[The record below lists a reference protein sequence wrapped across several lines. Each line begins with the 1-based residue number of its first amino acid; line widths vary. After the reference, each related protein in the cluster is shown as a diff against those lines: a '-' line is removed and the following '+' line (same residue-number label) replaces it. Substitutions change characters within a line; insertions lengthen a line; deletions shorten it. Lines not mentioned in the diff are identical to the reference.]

1 MSININKSES
11 INNEDLLINSIDQ
24 YELGDKIGEGTF
36 GKVIIATHKITK
48 EKVAIKMLD
57 KYKLNLK
64 DERIRLDREIEVL
77 KMVNHYNI
85 IKLFTTIENESKI
98 YIIQEYISGEE
109 LFEYIKSNKKLSE
122 KEACLFYQQIVS
134 GIEYLHKLGISH
146 RDLKP
151 ENILLTNAKVLKIID
166 FGLSAF
172 YSNNELL
179 KTHCGSPC
187 YAAPEMIEGK
197 YYKGLPA
204 DIWSSGIILFLMLTG
219 NLPFNELTNKKLY
232 PKILN
237 GKYNIPKY
245 ISKEGKDLI
254 KKILEVNPK
263 KRIKINEIK
272 EHPWFNMVNRIF
284 NMHDGIDLKKDVMPI
299 DEDIVEKMKNLG
311 FNKMQVRDNI
321 LRNYHNN
328 ITTTYYLILG
338 KKIRENKESVA
349 DLYSYIYEK
358 YLEDKN
364 NKMNNF
370 DNDIINVLKQRISS
384 KGKIDNLPIY
394 EENIKKNSPKKKR
407 KNFDKLK
414 EINNNIKENNSLK
427 ILSNNTEEENI
438 KIQTPFISADRD
450 NNNLNNNNI
459 ESDNDKFLNS
469 SSPLKKIKIIVKN
482 KKKKEINKNNDSL
495 NKIRLN
501 SKNQYT
507 DSEPNNKMPNNLVS
521 LNIFHQQRNRS
532 VLDSTNTDKI
542 KFSIIDEMKKTY
554 KDKYKSKNIST
565 NRIHS
570 TNSSFFERKN
580 FGNLNIYTSLGKD
593 FFKKSK
599 IGLKK
604 NLREN
609 SIGKSSNKNENKN
622 YIYIKRNNK
631 INREITNDNNDL
643 KNEILMNK
651 YKSNSVKNKMA
662 ISINVNL
669 KKRLTNR
676 YTKKLKLYHQKKNNS
691 VKNVNNKIIKFNFF
705 NNNKKTSETINI
717 EKGQNETIKII
728 KSYDSKLEKQ
738 IKKDIKIG
746 NNMCSN
752 NTKEENYIP
761 FDISMIFLL
770 KKQKI
775 IELLKKCF
783 NENNIKF
790 KKLSTNYKRFI
801 CSKNDSFIFQFII
814 DKNEN
819 YQNNIIKLKIIKG
832 EKKTYLELIK
842 SINNL
847 IK

>member
-1 MSININKSES
+1 
-11 INNEDLLINSIDQ
+11 
-24 YELGDKIGEGTF
+24 
-36 GKVIIATHKITK
+36 
-48 EKVAIKMLD
+48 
-57 KYKLNLK
+57 
-64 DERIRLDREIEVL
+64 
-77 KMVNHYNI
+77 
-85 IKLFTTIENESKI
+85 
-98 YIIQEYISGEE
+98 
-109 LFEYIKSNKKLSE
+109 
-122 KEACLFYQQIVS
+122 
-134 GIEYLHKLGISH
+134 
-146 RDLKP
+146 
-151 ENILLTNAKVLKIID
+151 
-166 FGLSAF
+166 
-172 YSNNELL
+172 
-179 KTHCGSPC
+179 
-187 YAAPEMIEGK
+187 
-197 YYKGLPA
+197 
-204 DIWSSGIILFLMLTG
+204 
-219 NLPFNELTNKKLY
+219 
-232 PKILN
+232 
-237 GKYNIPKY
+237 
-245 ISKEGKDLI
+245 
-254 KKILEVNPK
+254 
-263 KRIKINEIK
+263 
-272 EHPWFNMVNRIF
+272 
-284 NMHDGIDLKKDVMPI
+284 
-299 DEDIVEKMKNLG
+299 
-311 FNKMQVRDNI
+311 
-321 LRNYHNN
+321 
-328 ITTTYYLILG
+328 
-338 KKIRENKESVA
+338 
-349 DLYSYIYEK
+349 
-358 YLEDKN
+358 
-364 NKMNNF
+364 
-370 DNDIINVLKQRISS
+370 
-384 KGKIDNLPIY
+384 
-394 EENIKKNSPKKKR
+394 
-407 KNFDKLK
+407 
-414 EINNNIKENNSLK
+414 
-427 ILSNNTEEENI
+427 
-438 KIQTPFISADRD
+438 
-450 NNNLNNNNI
+450 
-459 ESDNDKFLNS
+459 
-469 SSPLKKIKIIVKN
+469 
-482 KKKKEINKNNDSL
+482 
-495 NKIRLN
+495 
-501 SKNQYT
+501 
-507 DSEPNNKMPNNLVS
+507 
-521 LNIFHQQRNRS
+521 
-532 VLDSTNTDKI
+532 
-542 KFSIIDEMKKTY
+542 MKKTY

-580 FGNLNIYTSLGKD
+580 FGNLNIYTSLGID

-622 YIYIKRNNK
+622 YIYIKRNKK
-631 INREITNDNNDL
+631 ISREITNDNIDL

-801 CSKNDSFIFQFII
+801 CSKNDSFIFQLII

-819 YQNNIIKLKIIKG
+819 CQNNIIKLRIIKG